1 MLPFLLTAIVAVL
14 LYYGGADRFSQWLF
28 PAFPPA
34 IGGGILI
41 GSLILVTTLLITST
55 RMLAQSLIV
64 GTISFGLRLTIALL
78 YGVLSA
84 FRSTG
89 TLLTQSLRSL
99 LRRTP

>member
-1 MLPFLLTAIVAVL
+1 MAFLLVALIAVL
-14 LYYGGADRFSQWLF
+14 LYFGGADRLSQWLF
-28 PAFPPA
+28 PAFPPT

-64 GTISFGLRLTIALL
+64 ETISFGLRLTVALL

-84 FRSTG
+84 LRSTG
-89 TLLTQSLRSL
+89 TLLSQSLRSL